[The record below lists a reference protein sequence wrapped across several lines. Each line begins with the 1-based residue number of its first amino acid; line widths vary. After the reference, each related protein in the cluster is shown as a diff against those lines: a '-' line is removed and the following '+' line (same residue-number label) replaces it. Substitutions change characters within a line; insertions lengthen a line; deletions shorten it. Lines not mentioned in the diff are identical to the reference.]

1 MFPMTPYP
9 RPLPPDRRDDPQAQR
24 LQRYLGGWL
33 SGRPGWSWTTDPP
46 TGGRYWAGAPRRLS
60 AQEVAAQLAQDADF
74 LAVGLADW
82 LRSPDGELVT
92 AVVGTL
98 GLLPPDAQLLIDAVQ
113 LAGNIQRASG
123 QRRAGAG
130 VLAALVAAILLAAL
144 GSSS

>member
-1 MFPMTPYP
+1 MFPMTPCP
-9 RPLPPDRRDDPQAQR
+9 RPLPPDRREDPRAQR
-24 LQRYLGGWL
+24 LQRYLAGWL
-33 SGRPGWSWTTDPP
+33 SGRPGWPWTTDPP
-46 TGGRYWAGAPRRLS
+46 TGGRYWVGTPRRLS
-60 AQEVAAQLAQDADF
+60 AQDVAAQLAQDADF

-98 GLLPPDAQLLIDAVQ
+98 GLLPPEAQLLIDAVQ

-123 QRRAGAG
+123 QRRAGVGA
-130 VLAALVAAILLAAL
+130 LAAVVAAIVLAAL